1 MTMQFPLSRHTLR
14 QGFLSLALCTP
25 VLALA
30 AQPAAS
36 QSAVVLASGAG
47 VSVTVDDL
55 QADAQRIPPEVRAG
69 LLARPQNVSQIADNL
84 LVRRVM
90 AQKAQAQGLDKS
102 ASVQAALNVAR
113 DKILSDAWLAK
124 IDADNTPSATAAEGQ
139 ARNIY
144 KAHPERFAVEEQVH
158 VRHILIAGTEDA
170 ARTQAEKLVADL
182 RGGADFAALAK
193 ERSADKGSAAR
204 GGDLGFFGKDKM
216 VPEFEQAAF
225 ALKKNEISG
234 PVQSKFGFHV
244 LQLLDRKPAGQQ
256 AFAEVRDALVKE
268 VIEQAQ
274 AEGRVAA
281 ANAIRK
287 EFKVDEAAV
296 QAYSQSQ
303 AAQPKAQ

>member
-1 MTMQFPLSRHTLR
+1 MQFPFSRHVLR
-14 QGFLSLALCTP
+14 HGFLGLALCAP

-30 AQPAAS
+30 AQPAVAAS
-36 QSAVVLASGAG
+36 PAVLASGAG

-55 QADAQRIPPEVRAG
+55 QADAQRIPPEVRSG

-102 ASVQAALNVAR
+102 ASAQAALNVAR

-158 VRHILIAGTEDA
+158 VRHILIAGTDDA

-204 GGDLGFFGKDKM
+204 GGDLGFFGKGKM

>member
-1 MTMQFPLSRHTLR
+1 MTMQFPFSRHVLR
-14 QGFLSLALCTP
+14 HSLLGLALCAP

-30 AQPAAS
+30 AQPAAAAS
-36 QSAVVLASGAG
+36 PAVLASGAG

-55 QADAQRIPPEVRAG
+55 QADAQRIPPEVRSG

-90 AQKAQAQGLDKS
+90 AQKAQAQGLGNS
-102 ASVQAALNVAR
+102 ASAQAALNVAR

-124 IDADNTPSATAAEGQ
+124 IDADNTPSAAVAESQ
-139 ARNIY
+139 AHNIY